1 MTPGPSTSPT
11 LRGDRRYLSVVL
23 GVPEHIQDRVL
34 SWRAAQGLTSSAP
47 PHITVLIT
55 ETDPRDPLPERIAA
69 ELARVCREVGP
80 FRVGFDGAE
89 TFLPVSPV
97 AYLRIADG
105 GDHLTRLHRIC
116 ADLLPSASPFDYHP
130 HLTLAHG
137 LDEEGLHRARRDFA
151 SCHLS
156 FRAEQLQIFHGDR
169 TGWRDLGALPLGP
182 AR

>member
-1 MTPGPSTSPT
+1 MKSWMRAAFAHASSSVAAMIPRCAVVSSEGLRDCGDKVHFSGFSVET
-11 LRGDRRYLSVVL
+11 LGARYL
-23 GVPEHIQDRVL
+23 
-34 SWRAAQGLTSSAP
+34 A
-47 PHITVLIT
+47 
-55 ETDPRDPLPERIAA
+55 
-69 ELARVCREVGP
+69 
-80 FRVGFDGAE
+80 
-89 TFLPVSPV
+89 

-137 LDEEGLHRARRDFA
+137 LDEEGLHRARWDFA
-151 SCHLS
+151 SCRLS

>member
-1 MTPGPSTSPT
+1 MSRTSDQPETSDATTP
-11 LRGDRRYLSVVL
+11 D
-23 GVPEHIQDRVL
+23 
-34 SWRAAQGLTSSAP
+34 
-47 PHITVLIT
+47 
-55 ETDPRDPLPERIAA
+55 
-69 ELARVCREVGP
+69 
-80 FRVGFDGAE
+80 AE
-89 TFLPVSPV
+89 TTDSEALDADVV
-97 AYLRIADG
+97 HLRIADG

-137 LDEEGLHRARRDFA
+137 LDEEGLHRARWDFA
-151 SCHLS
+151 SCRLS